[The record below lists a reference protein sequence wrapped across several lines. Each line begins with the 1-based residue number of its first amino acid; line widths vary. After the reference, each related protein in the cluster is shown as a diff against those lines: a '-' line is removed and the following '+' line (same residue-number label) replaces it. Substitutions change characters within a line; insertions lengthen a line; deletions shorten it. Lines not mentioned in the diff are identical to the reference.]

1 MGEYKDNKK
10 YMGQNKFDFK
20 DEYNNKKVKSII
32 LYGDLRI
39 SNLIK
44 KLK

>member
-20 DEYNNKKVKSII
+20 DEYNIKKVKP
-32 LYGDLRI
+32 LFLLGD
-39 SNLIK
+39 
-44 KLK
+44 